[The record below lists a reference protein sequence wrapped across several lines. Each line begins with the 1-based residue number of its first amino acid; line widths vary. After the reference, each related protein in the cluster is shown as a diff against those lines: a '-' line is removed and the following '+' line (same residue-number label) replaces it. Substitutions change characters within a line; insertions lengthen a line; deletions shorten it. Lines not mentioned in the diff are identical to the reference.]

1 MAHVKHDLTLRL
13 IKMLNVILI
22 TIPFALAWLEYY
34 AERTWAPFYF
44 KGNWVIIGL
53 FLFLYVMFGKVY
65 DAFLISLSQMFET
78 VYSQSLAALF
88 SDLIMYVICWLLTKH
103 LPNFFPLAV
112 VFFLQILL
120 AIVWFALANRWYF
133 NSFPPKKSAIVY
145 DMRSGLERLIDEYG
159 LTKKF
164 EIKKTVVVQE
174 CLDNLA
180 FLDGLDTVFLSG
192 VHSHD
197 RNIILKYCVERGI
210 ETYVIPRIGDT
221 VMSGAKQMHMFHL
234 PMLRVERYNPS
245 PLYLVGKRL
254 FDIVIS
260 SVALFIFMPVWL
272 IIAIAIKIEDKGK
285 VFYRQCRLTKDGE
298 KFNILKFRS
307 MRMNAEE
314 DGVARLS
321 SGENDERLTKVGR
334 IIRRIR
340 LDELPQLIC
349 VLKGEMSIVGPRP
362 ERPEIIEQYVKEIP
376 EFNLR
381 LQAKAGLTGYAQIYG
396 KYNTTPYD
404 KLQMDLMYIANPSLV
419 EDIRIMLAT
428 IKILFLSESTEGV
441 GEAAV
446 TAMEENK
453 EQFCSGEESTDNA
466 EKEVAAG
473 SIKNNMEL
481 REAGLK

>member
-1 MAHVKHDLTLRL
+1 MAHIKHDLTLRL

-22 TIPFALAWLEYY
+22 TIPFALVWLGYY

-44 KGNWVIIGL
+44 KGDWVIIGL
-53 FLFLYVMFGKVY
+53 FLFLYVIFGKVY
-65 DAFLISLSQMFET
+65 DAFLISISQIFET

-103 LPNFFPLAV
+103 LPNFVPLVV
-112 VFFLQILL
+112 VFFLQIIL
-120 AIVWFALANRWYF
+120 AIVWFVIANRWYF
-133 NSFPPKKSAIVY
+133 NTFHPKKSAIIY
-145 DMRSGLERLIDEYG
+145 DMRSGLECLIDEYG

-164 EIKKTVVVQE
+164 EIKKTMVVQK
-174 CLDNLA
+174 CLDNLEV
-180 FLDGLDTVFLSG
+180 LDDMEIVFLSG

-197 RNIILKYCVERGI
+197 RNIILKHCVEKGI
-210 ETYVIPRIGDT
+210 GIYVIPRIGDT
-221 VMSGAKQMHMFHL
+221 VMSGAKQVHMFHL

-260 SVALFIFMPVWL
+260 GVALFVFMPIWA
-272 IIAIAIKIEDKGK
+272 IIAIAIKIEDGGK
-285 VFYRQCRLTKDGE
+285 VFYRQCRLTKDAK

-307 MRMNAEE
+307 MWMNAEK
-314 DGVARLS
+314 DGIARLS

-349 VLKGEMSIVGPRP
+349 ILKGEMSIVGPRP

-404 KLQMDLMYIANPSLV
+404 KLQMDLIYIANPSLV
-419 EDIRIMLAT
+419 EDIRIMLVT
-428 IKILFLSESTEGV
+428 IKILFMSESTEGV
-441 GEAAV
+441 AKGQVNALNENVGQAKREIVV
-446 TAMEENK
+446 TSEDK
-453 EQFCSGEESTDNA
+453 T
-466 EKEVAAG
+466 V
-473 SIKNNMEL
+473 L
-481 REAGLK
+481 